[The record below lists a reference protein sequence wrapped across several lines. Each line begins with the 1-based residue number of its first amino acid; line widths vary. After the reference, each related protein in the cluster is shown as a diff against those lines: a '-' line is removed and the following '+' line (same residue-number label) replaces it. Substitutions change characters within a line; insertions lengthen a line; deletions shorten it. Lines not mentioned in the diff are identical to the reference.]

1 MNIEKMAKKHLK
13 VGIWD
18 FLEGKIGW
26 SKDSERTYLIL
37 MILISLILFSILCMK
52 RDTNPFS
59 IQVELFL

>member
-37 MILISLILFSILCMK
+37 FSILSMK
-52 RDTNPFS
+52 RETNPFS